1 MSAQFSIEDPLGGMS
16 DLFRDSKI
24 SLSLADY
31 TQDDCP
37 LIGINAR
44 FSELCGYSA
53 SECLGRNCRF
63 LQPEGGAGPVRER
76 MRAFLSDESMDQA
89 RFIVPNVR
97 KNGTP
102 FLNLLYMSKLH
113 RGGHTALVLGSQ
125 FDISRVSA
133 YESEIYDRAL
143 REDLISLKLLT
154 EKTNWSLVTSL
165 EALASS
171 HAIIAQARINP

>member
-44 FSELCGYSA
+44 FTELSGYTA

-76 MRAFLSDESMDQA
+76 MRAFLGDESMDHA
-89 RFIVPNVR
+89 RFVVPNVR
-97 KNGTP
+97 KDGTP
-102 FLNLLYMSKLH
+102 FLNLLYMSKLQ
-113 RGGHTALVLGSQ
+113 RDGQTTLILGSQ
-125 FDISRVSA
+125 FDISRVGA
-133 YESEIYDRAL
+133 YESDMYDRAL
-143 REDLISLKLLT
+143 REDLTGLKLLT
-154 EKTNWSLVTSL
+154 ENTNWSLVTSL

-171 HAIIAQARINP
+171 HAIIAQARIDP

>member
-1 MSAQFSIEDPLGGMS
+1 MSAHFSVEDPLGGMS
-16 DLFRDSKI
+16 DLFRDSTI

-44 FSELCGYSA
+44 FTELSGYTA

-76 MRAFLSDESMDQA
+76 MRAFLGDENKDHD
-89 RFIVPNVR
+89 RFVVPNVR
-97 KNGTP
+97 KDGTP
-102 FLNLLYMSKLH
+102 FLNLLYMSKLQ
-113 RGGHTALVLGSQ
+113 RDGRTALILGSQ
-125 FDISRVSA
+125 FDISRVGA
-133 YESEIYDRAL
+133 YESDIYDRAL
-143 REDLISLKLLT
+143 HEDLISLKLLT

-171 HAIIAQARINP
+171 HAIIAQARIDP

>member
-44 FSELCGYSA
+44 FTELSGYTA

-76 MRAFLSDESMDQA
+76 MRAFLGDESMDHA
-89 RFIVPNVR
+89 RFVVPNVR
-97 KNGTP
+97 KDGTP
-102 FLNLLYMSKLH
+102 FLNLLYMSKLQ
-113 RGGHTALVLGSQ
+113 RDGQTTLILGSQ
-125 FDISRVSA
+125 FDISRVGA
-133 YESEIYDRAL
+133 YESDMYDRAL
-143 REDLISLKLLT
+143 REDLTSLKLLT
-154 EKTNWSLVTSL
+154 ENTNWSLVTSL

-171 HAIIAQARINP
+171 HAIIAQARIDP

>member
-16 DLFRDSKI
+16 DLFRDSTI

-44 FSELCGYSA
+44 FTELSGYTA

-76 MRAFLSDESMDQA
+76 MRAFLGDESMDHA
-89 RFIVPNVR
+89 RFVVPNVR
-97 KNGTP
+97 KDGTP
-102 FLNLLYMSKLH
+102 FLNLLYMSKLQ
-113 RGGHTALVLGSQ
+113 RDGQTTLILGSQ
-125 FDISRVSA
+125 FDISRVGA
-133 YESEIYDRAL
+133 YESDMYDRAL
-143 REDLISLKLLT
+143 REDLTSLKLLT
-154 EKTNWSLVTSL
+154 ENTNWSLVTSL

-171 HAIIAQARINP
+171 HAIIAQARIDP